1 MRVRSDADATVFLL
15 EWSGRQT
22 SIEVTSRRISLEA
35 GEPLGDRQGV
45 ALAESLRARFVPT
58 SFGTGHVS
66 FVLDVG
72 QVAKELDPGFGRA
85 RGTPAILGLLS
96 VFLRQA
102 TAVETIFMDVAPDEN
117 GGRMRGRVTLR
128 PR

>member
-1 MRVRSDADATVFLL
+1 MTV
-15 EWSGRQT
+15 
-22 SIEVTSRRISLEA
+22 EVTNVRISLEA

-72 QVAKELDPGFGRA
+72 QVAKELDPGPFGHA

-117 GGRMRGRVTLR
+117 GGRLRGRVTLR